1 MIGVTKTRK
10 MFRTEVVM
18 KSNDVLVLKN
28 NEYVLSPQALDDL
41 REFSEQLK
49 RLNDLDKALRTQIKE
64 EMERK
69 NIIEIK
75 TDDVTIKYIAGTS
88 RETFDSKKLRED
100 NPDLYD
106 LYVKISNVSPS
117 VRITLTGDKK

>member
-1 MIGVTKTRK
+1 
-10 MFRTEVVM
+10 M